1 MVAPNC
7 LANGTAYCSAFFE
20 QSEKSIGT
28 RIFVSLK
35 GGGAPLASAAP
46 WERRAESRGFNSTIT
61 LPDFFEGLIFMAIP
75 FGLRVR
81 RVAQNHFLSGAPP
94 TPGRARAAPP
104 ARQKENDFRSEEH
117 TSE

>member
-46 WERRAESRGFNSTIT
+46 CERRCESRGFNSTTT
-61 LPDFFEGLIFMAIP
+61 LPDVFEGLIFMAMP
-75 FGLRVR
+75 FGLRIGHVEQSH
-81 RVAQNHFLSGAPP
+81 VPSGAPP
-94 TPGRARAAPP
+94 APGSARAAPP
-104 ARQKENDFRSEEH
+104 ARRCCPA
-117 TSE
+117 